1 MAWKVA
7 AQLEVM
13 LAEMSTPFFS
23 FDWIKTTWYYQSSL
37 KARERRR
44 SLFLKSQ
51 ESQESTELNESNEIK
66 LSSTEKESINSESN

>member
-44 SLFLKSQ
+44 SLYLKSK
-51 ESQESTELNESNEIK
+51 ELNESNEST
-66 LSSTEKESINSESN
+66 LSSTEKESINP